1 MLQPDRAKVQEP
13 IQHRPLDKQE
23 TEGSGSVPPL
33 DRFSGTL
40 AQKTYASL
48 KQGILSLALKPGEVL
63 RKPEICEQLGVS
75 RSPVTEA
82 LARLAGE
89 GLVDVVPQAG
99 TFVARFSLDE
109 IREGAFLRE
118 ALELAA
124 VERLAERI
132 TEEQRIQLRRNVRIQ
147 EALIADGD
155 FPGFYELDRQMHEMM
170 LSFTGFKRLRTVAET
185 SWVHVDRARQL
196 ILPEPGRV
204 QATLEEHKAILAAL
218 EAGDV
223 DAARAATRHHL
234 RQLLAVLEPIMRAR
248 PDLFV

>member
-1 MLQPDRAKVQEP
+1 MSDTDTL
-13 IQHRPLDKQE
+13 
-23 TEGSGSVPPL
+23 PPL
-33 DRFSGTL
+33 DQFPGTL

-48 KQGILSLALKPGEVL
+48 KEGILSLVLKPGEVL

-124 VERLAERI
+124 VERLATQI
-132 TEEQRIQLRRNVRIQ
+132 TEDQLVQLRRNVRIQ
-147 EALIADGD
+147 EALISDGD
-155 FPGFYELDRQMHEMM
+155 FPGFYEQDRQMHEMI
-170 LSFTGFKRLRTVAET
+170 LTFTGFRRLRTVAET

-204 QATLEEHKAILAAL
+204 QATLEEHQAILAAL
-218 EAGDV
+218 EARDPE
-223 DAARAATRHHL
+223 AARAAVRHHL
-234 RQLLAVLEPIMRAR
+234 RQLLTLLEPIMQAQ